1 MDYIQLKTAI
11 LRFGEML
18 EAYRNNIGRSP
29 LEQEAVQE
37 SLMNI
42 LWKLPGKSVRN
53 ILKKKD
59 LLRQQLAAPSL
70 LSVWL
75 NKGI

>member
-37 SLMNI
+37 SLI
-42 LWKLPGKSVRN
+42 KRFEYTLEVAWKICK
-53 ILKKKD
+53 
-59 LLRQQLAAPSL
+59 
-70 LSVWL
+70 
-75 NKGI
+75 